1 MKSLFGGLL
10 YGSNVVSSAFREL
23 LAKAG
28 LPSVVD
34 GYRDY
39 LANSTSGDY
48 AAFLAR
54 SFPYRATRSRSRT
67 TRRTRRLRAMT
78 SLTSG
83 PRSTPSRTS
92 SPREASN
99 RRSRSGFSATGAR
112 ARPSSWTPCNS
123 DRSARGEQEALET
136 PQNAL
141 PFWKQIVQIN
151 FNAWH
156 YVKGDLWA
164 SLVEQVFSGLRVT
177 RDSDDSELAKRQK
190 HWLDQIEAK
199 RQERRASWASSMQ
212 RRPHRATH
220 SASSRRPSTRDGRKS
235 KLAEAQKV
243 ARADV
248 LLDSSKEATK

>member
-1 MKSLFGGLL
+1 MSFSG
-10 YGSNVVSSAFREL
+10 AFREL

-34 GYRDY
+34 DPR
-39 LANSTSGDY
+39 LPRRSTSSGDY

-54 SFPYRATRSRSRT
+54 SFPYRSPPVEIPDS

-99 RRSRSGFSATGAR
+99 RRSRSGFSATGAQ

-123 DRSARGEQEALET
+123 RSLSSWGAGGARDA
-136 PQNAL
+136 QNA

-190 HWLDQIEAK
+190 HWLDAVEAK
-199 RQERRASWASSMQ
+199 RQERRGVLGQLDAKTAAQGDAQ
-212 RRPHRATH
+212 REFKTAVDE
-220 SASSRRPSTRDGRKS
+220 RRQEEQ
-235 KLAEAQKV
+235 KLAEAQGRTRRRA
-243 ARADV
+243 AR
-248 LLDSSKEATK
+248 